1 MRAPPRANHVIVLTD
16 RWDRFTAEF
25 FPFIYI
31 LIMVASILVN
41 VGSNFHLEPDL
52 SIGVLFVANQKAYP
66 QKPLGDQD

>member
-31 LIMVASILVN
+31 LIMVASILFN

-52 SIGVLFVANQKAYP
+52 QYP
-66 QKPLGDQD
+66 IDLYSDSAFKWA